1 MGRNS
6 QLYLG
11 RERSSAGG
19 TASKGNKRG
28 DQPQVLFLRSISL
41 SPEAASPKG
50 SERMI
55 VQAMDEL
62 DRATLD
68 PRVSETASSRY
79 EQHPLPSPAALS
91 LIIELCVAYP
101 PTLLNTDPRPF
112 LSSQSVPEHPPR
124 CTHEREGH
132 CDSVQTDHGRA
143 HQQVCHQTS
152 QAQCRRNRSQGK
164 PSVLMLHRN

>member
-1 MGRNS
+1 LTINHDLERLATVGRNS

-11 RERSSAGG
+11 RERASAGG

-68 PRVSETASSRY
+68 PRVSETASSRCALH
-79 EQHPLPSPAALS
+79 QLLPL
-91 LIIELCVAYP
+91 
-101 PTLLNTDPRPF
+101 
-112 LSSQSVPEHPPR
+112 
-124 CTHEREGH
+124 
-132 CDSVQTDHGRA
+132 
-143 HQQVCHQTS
+143 
-152 QAQCRRNRSQGK
+152 
-164 PSVLMLHRN
+164 LHS